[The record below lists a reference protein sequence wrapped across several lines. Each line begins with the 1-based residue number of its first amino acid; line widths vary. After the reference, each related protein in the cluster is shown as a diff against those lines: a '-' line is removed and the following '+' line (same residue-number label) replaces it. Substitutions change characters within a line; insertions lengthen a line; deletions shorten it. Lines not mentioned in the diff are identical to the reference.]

1 MATLGE
7 IKARI
12 KLVAN
17 IKKIT
22 RAMELVAAAKYHR
35 ANMRVNAARPYAAE
49 MDDTLKIISGLTD
62 VGLGE
67 AAETQTPISLSFLE
81 GTTPIHT
88 YREKFFLD
96 KEAQKPGVVLI
107 TSDRGLCGAF
117 NTKLIHAGLKFIDEH
132 EGKDTKLICLGRRGY
147 NYFKTK
153 KTPIVHHQ
161 VGISDK
167 LLIEEINLL
176 AAKLVEL
183 FAADEVDAIY
193 LIYTKFRTVMSS
205 DITVERFLSIPP
217 VEGTTGEDFYLLE
230 PDRDTLI
237 EKLLAIY
244 ATTKIFSVLADSFAS
259 EYGARMSAMQLATK
273 NAEEMLDDLVIE
285 RNRMRQAT
293 ITKELAEI
301 IGGAE
306 ALK

>member
-7 IKARI
+7 LKTRI
-12 KLVAN
+12 VSVAN

-22 RAMELVAAAKYHR
+22 RAMELVSAAKYHR

-49 MDDTLKIISGLTD
+49 MDDTLKIIAGL
-62 VGLGE
+62 
-67 AAETQTPISLSFLE
+67 AETGSAESGDSETPISLAFQE
-81 GTTPIHT
+81 GQPPIET
-88 YREKFFLD
+88 YREKFFAD
-96 KEAQKPGVVLI
+96 KEAKKPGVVVI

-117 NTKLIHAGLKFIDEH
+117 NTKLINAGQKFINEH
-132 EGKDTKLICLGRRGY
+132 PDKDCKLICLGRRGY
-147 NYFKTK
+147 NFFSAK
-153 KTPIVHHQ
+153 KTPIIHHQ

-167 LLIEEINLL
+167 LLIEEINQLS
-176 AAKLVEL
+176 AKLVEL
-183 FAADEVDAIY
+183 FATDEVDAVY
-193 LIYTKFRTVMSS
+193 LIYTKFRTIMSS
-205 DITVERFLSIPP
+205 DITVEKFLSIPP
-217 VEGTTGEDFYLLE
+217 VEGTTSEETYLLE

-259 EYGARMSAMQLATK
+259 EYGARMSAMQMATK
-273 NAEEMLDDLVIE
+273 NADEMLGDLVIA

-301 IGGAE
+301 IGGVE